1 VSQGHAGTP
10 APRSARRAFRMG
22 GTALAAIVV
31 LVLGVVV
38 VKTLTVSAP
47 HVATIDAARLPPA
60 VKVDVDGAARHL
72 GEAVRFRTVSHQDP
86 AADERVEWDRLQ
98 AWLLATYPAAH
109 AAMNR
114 EVIAE
119 RTLLYTW
126 PGREPA
132 LAPVILMA
140 HQDVVPAA
148 EETAAQWRHP
158 PFSGELADGAVWGRG
173 TIDDKGSLV
182 ALFEALDALAASG
195 FRPRR
200 TLLLVSGA
208 DEEVGG
214 TGARAVAAAL
224 AVRGVRAEFVL
235 DEGLIILDR
244 HPVTRAPAALIGV
257 AEKGYGTLEVV
268 ARAAGG
274 HSSMPPDETAD
285 LTLAKALVAISRA
298 KPPLRLAGPTE
309 AMLQTL
315 APDSP
320 PLIRMAIANEWLFA
334 PLLLRALGATPA
346 GTAMLRTTMAPTML
360 AGSPKENVLPERA
373 SVAIN
378 YRLFPGDRSADIAAA
393 ARRAVGELPVEIN
406 WLRPPIEAS
415 PVSSTSS
422 RGWALLAA
430 LAGADAHGPVAP
442 ALFIGGTDSLSMQSV
457 AADVYRFQP
466 ITLGDDELAMIHGTN
481 EHMSIANFGRA
492 IAFYSRLIQAA
503 AE

>member
-1 VSQGHAGTP
+1 MSERPVGTDS
-10 APRSARRAFRMG
+10 PRRPLVMG
-22 GTALAAIVV
+22 GAALAVTVIVA
-31 LVLGVVV
+31 LVVIAAR
-38 VKTLTVSAP
+38 TLTASAP
-47 HVATIDAARLPPA
+47 HVAAIDPARLPAA
-60 VKVDVDGAARHL
+60 VKVDTDRAARHL

-86 AADERVEWDRLQ
+86 AADDGIEWDRLQ
-98 AWLLATYPAAH
+98 AWLLASYPAAH
-109 AAMNR
+109 AAMRR
-114 EVIAE
+114 ELILE

-126 PGREPA
+126 SGQQPS

-140 HQDVVPAA
+140 HQDVVPVA

-158 PFSGELADGAVWGRG
+158 PFSGELADAAVWGRG

-214 TGARAVAAAL
+214 TGARAVATAL
-224 AVRGVRAEFVL
+224 AARGVHAEFVL
-235 DEGLIILDR
+235 DEGFMILDR
-244 HPVTRAPAALIGV
+244 HPVTGAPAALIGV
-257 AEKGYGTLEVV
+257 AEKGYGTFEVV

-309 AMLQTL
+309 DMLKTL

-334 PLLLRALGATPA
+334 PLLRRAIGATPA
-346 GTAMLRTTMAPTML
+346 GRAMLRTTMAPTIL

-378 YRLFPGDRSADIAAA
+378 YRLFPGDRSADIAAE
-393 ARRAVGELPVEIN
+393 ARRAVGDLPVEID

-415 PVSSTSS
+415 AVSSTTS
-422 RGWALLAA
+422 RGWAILAA

-442 ALFIGGTDSLSMQSV
+442 ALFIGGTDSLAMQPV

-466 ITLGDDELAMIHGTN
+466 ITLAEGELAMIHGTN
-481 EHMSIANFGRA
+481 EHMSLANLARA